1 MTLSVSLSIYLKTQV
16 FKVYDAINLHS
27 SLCCR
32 EKVFEQKTKKS
43 TASKLEHLQ
52 LNYCQKRMNWYLEMI
67 LKTFKLLNLLLK
79 YNFIVIFDHQL
90 RPYFALFNMH
100 YAHNFNFFLF
110 ILFYYVP
117 WMWKRKRWTPWSKR
131 IRVHDVGRNKREKDS
146 TVWRSGCDSLCH
158 IYDHTKAL
166 WMQIILP

>member
-32 EKVFEQKTKKS
+32 ENIFEQKTKKS

-67 LKTFKLLNLLLK
+67 LNTFKLLNLLLK

-90 RPYFALFNMH
+90 ILHYLTCIMLTISTFSCSFYFIMFPECGRQRDEHLDQRGYGFM
-100 YAHNFNFFLF
+100 
-110 ILFYYVP
+110 
-117 WMWKRKRWTPWSKR
+117 MWEETKGRR
-131 IRVHDVGRNKREKDS
+131 IAQCGGVGV
-146 TVWRSGCDSLCH
+146 TVCVIYMITQKLCGC
-158 IYDHTKAL
+158 K
-166 WMQIILP
+166 